1 MPIISAFYGLI
12 IKMFFM
18 QSEHNPPHIHVIY
31 GEYVGIIDIKTL
43 EMIEGDL
50 PNRALSMVKEWMKE
64 HQDELLNI
72 WNTQEF
78 KKLPPLK

>member
-1 MPIISAFYGLI
+1 MPIISTFYGLI

-31 GEYVGIIDIKTL
+31 GEYVGIINIKTL

-50 PNRALSMVKEWMKE
+50 PNRALSMVKEWVKE
-64 HQDELLNI
+64 HQYELLNI

>member
-50 PNRALSMVKEWMKE
+50 PNRALSMAKEWTKE

>member
-31 GEYVGIIDIKTL
+31 RYKNLRNDRGRFTK
-43 EMIEGDL
+43 
-50 PNRALSMVKEWMKE
+50 
-64 HQDELLNI
+64 
-72 WNTQEF
+72 
-78 KKLPPLK
+78 